1 MTRYL
6 LDTTIVSDG
15 LRPRPD
21 PRIAEWLGAVRSS
34 ASFLSAMTLGEL
46 RHGIALLPSGS
57 DRRESLTQWLDDDLL
72 VRFRGRILP
81 FDLAAALAW
90 GDLFG
95 EARAKGVTLPIIDS
109 QIAAIAK
116 VNDLT
121 LVTRNTRHFEQCGI
135 SVIDPWS

>member
-1 MTRYL
+1 
-6 LDTTIVSDG
+6 
-15 LRPRPD
+15 
-21 PRIAEWLGAVRSS
+21 
-34 ASFLSAMTLGEL
+34 MTLGEL